1 MPRILP
7 RNITGGETV
16 AAPLQEAALFRERE
30 CVKENAELKESDQI
44 KLTQPR
50 GTTLINLAVAA
61 LIIAALYLGRE
72 IFVPIALA
80 VLLSFVLAPF
90 VIRLHYWRVPRTVS
104 VLVVVFIGFSI
115 IFSLGGLMVSQAT
128 RLAGKLPGYQQTLS
142 DKIESLRGL
151 MGGGSG
157 TLEQASTVLKE
168 LDTELQHRDVT
179 RRSDSGLVGQPTDKP
194 APIPVEVRQPDPGAL
209 TTLVAII
216 QPLLSPLTTTGI
228 VVIFVVFILLQREDL
243 RNRVVRLAGSG
254 DIQRTTAALDDA
266 GKRLSKLF
274 LTQIA
279 FNAVFGL
286 VIGIGLALIGV
297 PSAPLWGLIAMILR
311 FVPYIGALIS
321 AIFPLILAA
330 AVGSGWQMLVL
341 TAALFAFSELLA
353 GQVLEP
359 LIFGHSSGL
368 SPVAIILSASFWT
381 WLWGPVGLVLA
392 TPLTVCLVVVGRH
405 VDRLKFLDIM
415 LGDRPALTPPQL
427 VYQRMLAGDPIE
439 ALEQAHDH
447 LKNAPLEDYYDN
459 ILLKG
464 LRLAEVDSRLGHLS
478 EERLDRIVST
488 VGEVVAD
495 LEAHQ
500 DVGAAKIVPA
510 DATSNLNA
518 LTAVEQTNEKR
529 NLIPDKWK
537 APRSVLCIP
546 GSGKLD
552 EAAALV
558 LAQILRRHG
567 YGATSEKADAL
578 SMSKF
583 FSLDLTETSLI
594 CVCYVD
600 RPSTAKTQYA
610 VRRLT
615 KKSGSAG
622 ILLAFLGTDSAAG
635 EDNVSGA
642 PVTEGSFEV
651 VLAALIRITSERGGN
666 TSDAETKHGETKN
679 GDTKDIVATLP

>member
-1 MPRILP
+1 M
-7 RNITGGETV
+7 
-16 AAPLQEAALFRERE
+16 QEPT
-30 CVKENAELKESDQI
+30 QI

-50 GTTLINLAVAA
+50 GTTLINMAVAA
-61 LIIAALYLGRE
+61 LIIAALYFGRE
-72 IFVPIALA
+72 IFVPVALA
-80 VLLSFVLAPF
+80 VLLSFVLARF
-90 VIRLHYWRVPRTVS
+90 VIRLRSWRIPRTAS

-151 MGGGSG
+151 MGGTG
-157 TLEQASTVLKE
+157 TLQQATTVLKE
-168 LDTELQHRDVT
+168 LGTELQHRDVT
-179 RRSDSGLVGQPTDKP
+179 PPADSGLVRQPSDTK
-194 APIPVEVRQPDPGAL
+194 PIPVEVRQPDPGAL

-243 RNRVVRLAGSG
+243 RNRVVRLAGSE

-286 VIGIGLALIGV
+286 AIGIGLELIGV
-297 PSAPLWGLIAMILR
+297 PSAPLWGLIAMIMR

-321 AIFPLILAA
+321 AVFPLILAA
-330 AVGSGWQMLVL
+330 AVGSGWGMLL
-341 TAALFAFSELLA
+341 QTAALFVVLELLA

-415 LGDRPALTPPQL
+415 LGDRPPLTPPQL
-427 VYQRMLAGDPIE
+427 VYQRMLAGDPME
-439 ALEQAHDH
+439 AAEQAQTYLQD
-447 LKNAPLEDYYDN
+447 ASLEDYYDK

-464 LRLAEVDSRLGHLS
+464 LRLAEADHRLGHLN

-488 VGEVVAD
+488 VGELVTD
-495 LEAHQ
+495 LETHHDVEVIQ
-500 DVGAAKIVPA
+500 DASADGGSNISVLAAIE
-510 DATSNLNA
+510 NA
-518 LTAVEQTNEKR
+518 SDKPIS
-529 NLIPDKWK
+529 IPDKWRS
-537 APRSVLCIP
+537 PRSVLCIP
-546 GSGKLD
+546 GSSKLD

-558 LAQILRRHG
+558 LAQMLRRHG
-567 YGATSEKADAL
+567 FGAEAEKADAL
-578 SMSKF
+578 SMSRF
-583 FSLDLTETSLI
+583 FSLDLTEVLLV

-600 RPSTAKTQYA
+600 RPSSAKIQYA
-610 VRRLT
+610 VRRLS
-615 KKSGSAG
+615 KKNSSARL
-622 ILLAFLGTDSAAG
+622 LLALLGTDNA
-635 EDNVSGA
+635 A
-642 PVTEGSFEV
+642 PVENLAGTQIAQGSFGVALE
-651 VLAALIRITSERGGN
+651 ALIRA
-666 TSDAETKHGETKN
+666 TSDRYDDAAIEPQETQ
-679 GDTKDIVATLP
+679 ATS